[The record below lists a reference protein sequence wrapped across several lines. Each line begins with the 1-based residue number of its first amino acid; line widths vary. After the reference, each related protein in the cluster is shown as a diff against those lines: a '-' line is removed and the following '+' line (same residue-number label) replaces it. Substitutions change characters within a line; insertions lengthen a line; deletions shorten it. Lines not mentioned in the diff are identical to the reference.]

1 MEEKKSLKISLSTT
15 LLFLAILVI
24 IVMAYYIYTEKTNY
38 NKQISELE
46 ANTTNMQ
53 NTIDNLQ
60 GKIDSMLNTI
70 NSDNNS
76 SVENDN
82 TDNATKIYNECEK
95 QCKGVVYRR
104 ETGESSGFFIK
115 NGILYA
121 GKEDMVETQTKT
133 SGITENVKYV
143 VPLNKQINKTIALT
157 EDGKL
162 YINKEENGLYGNSF
176 ERLLSSYDILEI
188 LQLPNEKEFK
198 FLCSDGKI
206 IDINGTVYLNLL

>member
-1 MEEKKSLKISLSTT
+1 MEEKKTIKISLSTV

-24 IVMAYYIYTEKTNY
+24 IVMGYYIYTEKTNY
-38 NKQISELE
+38 NKEIADLE
-46 ANTTNMQ
+46 ANTAEMK

-60 GKIDSMLNTI
+60 GKIDSSNTI
-70 NSDNNS
+70 NTDNNS
-76 SVENDN
+76 SVENENNYN
-82 TDNATKIYNECEK
+82 TTKIYNECEK

-115 NGILYA
+115 NGILYS
-121 GKEDMVETQTKT
+121 GEENKTETQAKT

-143 VPLNKQINKTIALT
+143 VPLDKQINKTIALT

-176 ERLLSSYDILEI
+176 ERLLPSYNILEI
-188 LQLPNEKEFK
+188 LQLPNEEEFK
-198 FLCSDGKI
+198 FLSLDGKI
-206 IDINGTVYLNLL
+206 INMNGTVYLNLL